1 MTILVFSKFQPS
13 VLATNFAQMQEIKL
27 RKEYSVTYFL
37 WGGGEDSPIFGNFFF
52 GNFLVI
58 FLAGFSVFFGAKF
71 RNLASFL
78 FRKRIKENKY
88 ENFGDF

>member
-37 WGGGEDSPIFGNFFF
+37 WGGGGGFANFREFFF
-52 GNFLVI
+52 WK
-58 FLAGFSVFFGAKF
+58 FFGHISSWIQRF
-71 RNLASFL
+71 FWGEISQLGEFSFQKKNK
-78 FRKRIKENKY
+78 RKQI
-88 ENFGDF
+88 